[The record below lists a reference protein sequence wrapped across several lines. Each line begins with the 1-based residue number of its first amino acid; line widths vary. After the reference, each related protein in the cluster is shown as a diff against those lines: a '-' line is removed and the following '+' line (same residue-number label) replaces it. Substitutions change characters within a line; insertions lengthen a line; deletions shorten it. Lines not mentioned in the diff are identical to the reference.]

1 MPRPR
6 GTEIISGASNGRPDL
21 ESYRCAGR
29 QAGEEDRQAKIVAEG
44 GDLTVEQVRRIPQ
57 RFSSEN
63 EFAGGHVA
71 DGYHEPIAKAQ
82 AEHEDAAHR
91 LDMARALAKEFDQKL
106 KNATQKRD
114 ATAERMKRLV
124 EPELAEQPPDA
135 EKPPGGD
142 VTPGADTARSPRAF
156 RYVTDRKLSKE
167 VGYAT
172 LTAGAGAEGYL
183 NIQAFAATGEN
194 SSGSFVLAVLV
205 GVSVIGLAHLVGNA
219 IADLLENRPGA
230 RGRSM
235 ATLAQLVLAT
245 PFLIAGIFGTSIIR
259 ATYYTEQGRANP
271 ASAIHIPSAALVM
284 LALMLAA
291 MSIATSIAMRS
302 MLADDLARLDR
313 AIADYQDSYDRA
325 RSDIEDAQDAVS
337 ATAGTLSE
345 LFHKLDSDYRAQT
358 AHVRKCVEA
367 FLDGY
372 AATAGIRVTGSL
384 PETAPPQMVSDAR
397 TWMAAHPFGSGAT
410 RALPFTMARD
420 IVPSQPYLDYWGPAS
435 PAGSTAPHTA
445 STNGAS
451 HPRA

>member
-1 MPRPR
+1 MRR
-6 GTEIISGASNGRPDL
+6 HRDTEIISGALNSRPDV
-21 ESYRCAGR
+21 ESYERAGR

-44 GDLTVEQVRRIPQ
+44 AELNVDQVRRIPQ

-71 DGYHEPIAKAQ
+71 DGYHEPIAEAQ
-82 AEHEDAAHR
+82 AEHEEAAHR
-91 LDMARALAKEFDQKL
+91 LDMAKALAKEFGQKL
-106 KNATQKRD
+106 QSASQKRD
-114 ATAERMKRLV
+114 ASAERMKRLV
-124 EPELAEQPPDA
+124 EPELAEQPPD
-135 EKPPGGD
+135 GD
-142 VTPGADTARSPRAF
+142 VTPDAGMARPPRAF

-205 GVSVIGLAHLVGNA
+205 GVSVIGLAHLAGNA

-259 ATYYTEQGRANP
+259 AMYYTEQSRANP
-271 ASAIHIPSAALVM
+271 ATAIHIPSAALVM

-291 MSIATSIAMRS
+291 MSIATSIAMRNI
-302 MLADDLARLDR
+302 LADDLVRLDR

-325 RSDIEDAQDAVS
+325 RSEIEDAEDAVS
-337 ATAGTLSE
+337 ATAGRLSE
-345 LFHKLDSDYRAQT
+345 LFHKLDSDYRAQA
-358 AHVRKCVEA
+358 AHVRERIEA

-384 PETAPPQMVSDAR
+384 PDAPPPQLVADAR
-397 TWMAAHPFGSGAT
+397 AWMTAHPFGSRAT
-410 RALPFTMARD
+410 RALSFTMARD
-420 IVPSQPYLDYWGPAS
+420 IVPSQPHLGYWGPETPTDSA
-435 PAGSTAPHTA
+435 PPHTA